1 MDMTKGTTMTELNE
15 RNFATEVLQAKQPV
29 LVDFYATWCGPCR
42 MLAPVV
48 EQLAGEFAGRVKF
61 AKVDVDEA
69 PELAMRYQITG
80 VPTLLLF
87 QNGRVVDEVVG
98 LAPLGALRA
107 RLRAVAGPTPA
118 EPESVF
124 PRGGCCGF

>member
-1 MDMTKGTTMTELNE
+1 MTKGTTMMQLNE
-15 RNFATEVLQAKQPV
+15 RNFATEVLEATQPV

-42 MLAPVV
+42 MLAPVLD
-48 EQLAGEFAGRVKF
+48 QLAGEFAGRIKF

-69 PELAMRYQITG
+69 PELAARYQITG

-87 QNGRVVDEVVG
+87 QHGQVVDEVVG

-107 RLRAVAGPTPA
+107 RLRAVAGPAPA
-118 EPESVF
+118 EPEPASA
-124 PRGGCCGF
+124 RGGCCGF

>member
-1 MDMTKGTTMTELNE
+1 MTEVNE
-15 RNFATEVLQAKQPV
+15 RNFATEVLQANQPV

-69 PELAMRYQITG
+69 PELAARYQISG

-87 QNGRVVDEVVG
+87 QDGRVVDEIVG
-98 LAPLGALRA
+98 LAPLGTLRA
-107 RLRAVAGPTPA
+107 RLRAVAGAAPA
-118 EPESVF
+118 EAPAT
-124 PRGGCCGF
+124 RWGGCCGF